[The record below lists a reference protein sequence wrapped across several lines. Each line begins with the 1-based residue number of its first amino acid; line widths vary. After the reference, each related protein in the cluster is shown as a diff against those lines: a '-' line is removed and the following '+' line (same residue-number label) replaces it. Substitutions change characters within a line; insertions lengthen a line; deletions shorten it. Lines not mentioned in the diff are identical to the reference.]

1 MLKKKESTQNK
12 VKELKTDYMQLK
24 MKAGRGAVE
33 MQRTEIGKRLR
44 EPLAGDGAFFTVSYS
59 QAGTARRACNGV
71 SDALHRQRGREES
84 ILL

>member
-1 MLKKKESTQNK
+1 
-12 VKELKTDYMQLK
+12 
-24 MKAGRGAVE
+24 

-44 EPLAGDGAFFTVSYS
+44 EPLAGDGAFFTLSYS
-59 QAGTARRACNGV
+59 QAGTACKACNGV